1 MKRFTILT
9 ICTANIC
16 RSPMMEILLRDRLD
30 PQRFEVASAGVRGWD
45 AAPVDSMVVLE
56 LARLG
61 HEATGHQ
68 SRALDVHHIEQADL
82 VLTAAREHRGSVLAM
97 SPRAL
102 RKTFTLREFAALIE
116 DVESDSLE
124 ELVSDASRR
133 RSAAPSDVD
142 LPDPYMQ
149 DPRIHHQVADEI
161 AAAVDTVATRL
172 SRLPARG
179 HGTSGGDPRAPRARS
194 AKS

>member
-16 RSPMMEILLRDRLD
+16 RSPMMEILFRDRLD
-30 PQRFEVASAGVRGWD
+30 PLRFEIASAGVRGWD

-82 VLTAAREHRGSVLAM
+82 VLTAAREHRASVLAM

-102 RKTFTLREFAALIE
+102 RKTFTLREFAALID

-124 ELVSDASRR
+124 DLVAEASRR
-133 RSAAPSDVD
+133 RSTAPADVD

-149 DPRIHHQVADEI
+149 EPEVHHRVADAI
-161 AAAVDTVATRL
+161 VAAVDTVVDRL
-172 SRLPARG
+172 SDLPARG
-179 HGTSGGDPRAPRARS
+179 HAIWRH
-194 AKS
+194 

>member
-16 RSPMMEILLRDRLD
+16 RSPMMEILFRDRLD

-61 HEATGHQ
+61 HEATGHE

-82 VLTAAREHRGSVLAM
+82 VLTAAREHRASVLAM

-102 RKTFTLREFAALIE
+102 RKTFTLREFAALID

-124 ELVSDASRR
+124 DLVAEASRR
-133 RSAAPSDVD
+133 RSTAPADVD

-149 DPRIHHQVADEI
+149 EPEVHHRVADAI
-161 AAAVDTVATRL
+161 VAAVDIVVDRL
-172 SRLPARG
+172 SDLPARG
-179 HGTSGGDPRAPRARS
+179 HAIWRH
-194 AKS
+194 

>member
-16 RSPMMEILLRDRLD
+16 RSPMMEILFRDRLD
-30 PQRFEVASAGVRGWD
+30 SQRFEVASAGVRGWD

-61 HEATGHQ
+61 HEATGHE

-82 VLTAAREHRGSVLAM
+82 VLTAAREHRASVLAM

-102 RKTFTLREFAALIE
+102 RKTFTLREFAALID
-116 DVESDSLE
+116 DVEAASLE
-124 ELVSDASRR
+124 DLVAEASRR
-133 RSAAPSDVD
+133 RSTAPADVD

-149 DPRIHHQVADEI
+149 EPEVHHRVADSI
-161 AAAVDTVATRL
+161 VAAVDIVVDRL
-172 SRLPARG
+172 SDLPARG
-179 HGTSGGDPRAPRARS
+179 HAIWRH
-194 AKS
+194 

>member
-16 RSPMMEILLRDRLD
+16 RSPMMEILFRDRLD
-30 PQRFEVASAGVRGWD
+30 PQRFEIASAGVRGWD

-68 SRALDVHHIEQADL
+68 SRKLEVHHVEQAEL
-82 VLTAAREHRGSVLAM
+82 VLTAAREHRASVLAM

-116 DVESDSLE
+116 GAESASLE
-124 ELVSDASRR
+124 DLVADASRR
-133 RSAAPSDVD
+133 RSTAPTDVD

-149 DPRIHHQVADEI
+149 PPDVHHRVADAI
-161 AAAVDTVATRL
+161 VAAVDVVATRL
-172 SRLPARG
+172 AGLPARD
-179 HGTSGGDPRAPRARS
+179 HAVWRR
-194 AKS
+194 

>member
-16 RSPMMEILLRDRLD
+16 RSPMMEILFRDRLD

-82 VLTAAREHRGSVLAM
+82 VLTAAREHRASVLAM

-102 RKTFTLREFAALIE
+102 RKTFTLREFAALID

-124 ELVSDASRR
+124 DLVAEASRR
-133 RSAAPSDVD
+133 RSTAPADVD
-142 LPDPYMQ
+142 VPDPYMQ
-149 DPRIHHQVADEI
+149 EPEVHHRVADSI
-161 AAAVDTVATRL
+161 VAAVDIVVDRL
-172 SRLPARG
+172 SDLPARG
-179 HGTSGGDPRAPRARS
+179 HAIWRH
-194 AKS
+194 